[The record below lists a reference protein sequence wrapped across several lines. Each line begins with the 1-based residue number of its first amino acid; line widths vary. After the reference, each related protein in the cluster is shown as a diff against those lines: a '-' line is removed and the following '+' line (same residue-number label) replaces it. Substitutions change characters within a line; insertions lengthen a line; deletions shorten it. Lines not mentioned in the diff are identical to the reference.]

1 MAAEPAPD
9 PPLRTLIADDE
20 PLAIERM
27 QILCAQTPGID
38 LVGTA
43 SDGEAALRLVDA
55 LKPDLLLLDIA
66 MPGLDGMGVAQAL
79 ARQETSPAVIFCTAF
94 DQFAVAAFDIAAVD
108 YLLKPVSPER
118 LSRAVGRAGA
128 VIRTGAGPAKTSSRW
143 TEEFWVPWRSSPRAT
158 SIALMRNAIIC
169 GSTSTAD
176 RCCSTRRSANWNG
189 GWIPS
194 CSSGSTDRRSCAAIA
209 SPGLAMTAWAC
220 GMPIWRTARR
230 SASAAP
236 ISPPPAPSRA
246 DSVYKKRHRTSR
258 WRWFYDPE
266 VHSRPSCPRTRASRF
281 F

>member
-128 VIRTGAGPAKTSSRW
+128 AIRTGAGPAKTSSRW
-143 TEEFWVPWRSSPRAT
+143 TEEFWVPWRSEMVRVAARDIDRIDAERDYMRLHVNGRSLLLHQTISELERRLDPELFIRLHRST
-158 SIALMRNAIIC
+158 IVRRDRIARLSHDGMGVWHAHLADGEAIRI
-169 GSTSTAD
+169 GRTYLA
-176 RCCSTRRSANWNG
+176 SA
-189 GWIPS
+189 
-194 CSSGSTDRRSCAAIA
+194 RAIA
-209 SPGLAMTAWAC
+209 G
-220 GMPIWRTARR
+220 R
-230 SASAAP
+230 
-236 ISPPPAPSRA
+236 
-246 DSVYKKRHRTSR
+246 
-258 WRWFYDPE
+258 
-266 VHSRPSCPRTRASRF
+266 
-281 F
+281 